1 LSDFDVPDDE
11 MPDSQQPI
19 QGPASP
25 RERDLDAL
33 LSGEAGYPAVVL
45 GPVAVAL
52 AALRAAPTPDE
63 LDGEAAARAAFR
75 LFMVPVGGV
84 AGHAHGPAPN
94 PPVPA
99 QFHQVA
105 AAGAGRPDGLGATVV
120 LPRVVPGGP
129 RHARP
134 RHARPRRPVRWP
146 GRWQVMAA
154 ACGGAA
160 AVIIGVAAL
169 AGAFSGPGGQPGRS
183 GLRASS
189 PSSTASSKRAISSVL
204 GTATARPTPPTPPP
218 PPLPRPSAV
227 SPEALCH
234 QFMDYFMHPEPPG
247 NRSAEDTALQQ
258 LSTLAG
264 GRLQV
269 IGYCARQLGL
279 NAAHGYD
286 TGQPGGA
293 GDPAAGDHHGL
304 GGFGEPGTRAGSGF
318 QVRGH

>member
-11 MPDSQQPI
+11 MPDSQLPI
-19 QGPASP
+19 QGPASQ
-25 RERDLDAL
+25 RERDLDVL

-45 GPVAVAL
+45 GPVAGVL
-52 AALRAAPTPDE
+52 AALRAAPAPDE

-75 LFMVPVGGV
+75 RFVLPVAGV
-84 AGHAHGPAPN
+84 AGDARGPAPN

-99 QFHQVA
+99 QFHQA
-105 AAGAGRPDGLGATVV
+105 AVAGAGRPDGQGATVV
-120 LPRVVPGGP
+120 LPRAVPGGP

-189 PSSTASSKRAISSVL
+189 PSSTASSKRATSSVL
-204 GTATARPTPPTPPP
+204 GTATARPTPPP
-218 PPLPRPSAV
+218 PRPSAV

-234 QFMDYFMHPEPPG
+234 QFMDYFMHLEPPAS
-247 NRSAEDTALQQ
+247 RTKEDTVVQQ

-269 IGYCARQLGL
+269 IGYCARQLGMDS
-279 NAAHGYD
+279 AHGHD
-286 TGQPGGA
+286 PGQPGGA
-293 GDPAAGDHHGL
+293 GDPAAGDHPGK
-304 GGFGEPGTRAGSGF
+304 GGFGEPGARAGSAF
-318 QVRGH
+318 PPRGH